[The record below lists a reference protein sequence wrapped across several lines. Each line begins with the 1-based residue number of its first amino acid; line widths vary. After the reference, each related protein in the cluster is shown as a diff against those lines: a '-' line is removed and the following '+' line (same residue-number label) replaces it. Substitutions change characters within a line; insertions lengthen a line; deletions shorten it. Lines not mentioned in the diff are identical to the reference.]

1 MLCEKCKI
9 REANIQVV
17 EVVNGVKSEHYLCAQ
32 CASEMDLNVT
42 GPGIKGEMPLAKLL
56 STLLSQT
63 MKSEQKE
70 ECANVVCPTCGTT
83 YEQFIK
89 DSKFGCADCY
99 KVFDLLMG
107 DNIRQLQ
114 GSGEHHGK
122 HPKYISGDI
131 PQQVKEDIAES
142 ISEAVP
148 ESEYLDKLIDLRRLL
163 KKAVESEDFEEA
175 ARLRD
180 EIKETEKKAAESAMR
195 GEVQDEG

>member
-42 GPGIKGEMPLAKLL
+42 GPGINGEMPLAKLL
-56 STLLSQT
+56 SKLLSQT

-99 KVFDLLMG
+99 KVFDLLIG

-131 PQQVKEDIAES
+131 PQQVKEDLEES

-163 KKAVESEDFEEA
+163 KKAVEDEDFEDA
-175 ARLRD
+175 ARIRD
-180 EIKETEKKAAESAMR
+180 EIREIEKKAAQSALK
-195 GEVQDEG
+195 GEVQDED

>member
-17 EVVNGVKSEHYLCAQ
+17 EVVGGVKTEHFFCAQ
-32 CASEMDLNVT
+32 CASEMDLTVSA
-42 GPGIKGEMPLAKLL
+42 PGFGKEMPLAKLL
-56 STLLSQT
+56 SNLLSQT
-63 MKSEQKE
+63 MQSEKKD

-99 KVFDLLMG
+99 KVFDLLIG
-107 DNIRQLQ
+107 DNIKQLQ
-114 GSGEHHGK
+114 GSGQHHGK

-131 PQQVKEDIAES
+131 PQTVKEDIEVSMNES
-142 ISEAVP
+142 APVN
-148 ESEYLDKLIDLRRLL
+148 EYFDKLVELRTALH
-163 KKAVESEDFEEA
+163 KAVEEEDFESA

-180 EIKETEKKAAESAMR
+180 EIKETEEKAAGSALEG
-195 GEVQDEG
+195 GEQNEK

>member
-17 EVVNGVKSEHYLCAQ
+17 EVVNGVKTEHFLCAQ
-32 CASEMDLNVT
+32 CASEMDLTVT
-42 GPGIKGEMPLAKLL
+42 GPGINGDMPLAKLL
-56 STLLSQT
+56 SNLLSQT

-83 YEQFIK
+83 YEQFVK

-99 KVFDLLMG
+99 KVFDLLIG

-114 GSGEHHGK
+114 GNGEHHGK
-122 HPKYISGDI
+122 RPKYITGTI
-131 PQQVKEDIAES
+131 PQQVKEELEES
-142 ISEAVP
+142 MTENVP
-148 ESEYLDKLIDLRRLL
+148 ESRYIDQLIDLRRSLR
-163 KKAVESEDFEEA
+163 KAIEEEEFEEA

-180 EIKETEKKAAESAMR
+180 EIKEVEMKAAGSAL
-195 GEVQDEG
+195 GSEVPDEG